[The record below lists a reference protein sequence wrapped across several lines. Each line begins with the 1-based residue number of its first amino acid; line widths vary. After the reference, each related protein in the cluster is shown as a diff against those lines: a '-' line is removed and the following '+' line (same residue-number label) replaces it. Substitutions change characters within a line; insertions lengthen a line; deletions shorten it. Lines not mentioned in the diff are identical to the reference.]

1 MACGDLD
8 YRRAEFVCQCG
19 KLGAPST
26 NQEQRSY
33 YYEVGRLSRSQAAT
47 HALSFSPPP
56 APNHALLDAIEAPR
70 HLYLRH
76 RRPLRHGRR
85 LNDIGLDGTTA
96 EPADLPVQAPIIV
109 ENRTGAGGTT
119 GVPRCYAARRHPV
132 VGPCADSPIIV
143 DDWSRRSGGAPFA
156 KRQTLG
162 RVPPSPVRSSRCED
176 VFVGPLRREKDRDCR
191 TARCRR
197 QPEADAP
204 VPRLL
209 LLRCR
214 TSQSSCLFALRTF
227 SELEVAGTRES
238 CFSPATARLGEAH
251 DRPRLLE
258 ICALADWSC
267 ESCGVRFETSDHL
280 RLSEH
285 RRTVR
290 AVRTLERLVSSGS
303 GKCSICGRVKGRS
316 AVPVSAGAVPPR
328 RQLRAALKLEASYL
342 ASQAGSE

>member
-19 KLGAPST
+19 KLGASST

-176 VFVGPLRREKDRDCR
+176 VSVGPLRREKDRDCR

-197 QPEADAP
+197 QPE
-204 VPRLL
+204 
-209 LLRCR
+209 RCR
-214 TSQSSCLFALRTF
+214 TSQSSCPRNSKLR
-227 SELEVAGTRES
+227 EL
-238 CFSPATARLGEAH
+238 ARAAFPP
-251 DRPRLLE
+251 RPPGLARHMIAPDCSR

-316 AVPVSAGAVPPR
+316 AMSCVGRRRPAQAPTSCSA
-328 RQLRAALKLEASYL
+328 EAR
-342 ASQAGSE
+342 G